1 MKKGVSGAP
10 CWMAVAKNLG
20 MRKAPTWDASH
31 SSRTGR
37 KWARAARRA
46 PKEAMADDQPR
57 TGGAS
62 DLSKMTAICW
72 KVEPL
77 PTPAAGRDWV
87 VVRS

>member
-1 MKKGVSGAP
+1 
-10 CWMAVAKNLG
+10 MAEELG
-20 MRKAPTWDASH
+20 DEEGTY
-31 SSRTGR
+31 TGR
-37 KWARAARRA
+37 VVHASQTRRRWARAARRA